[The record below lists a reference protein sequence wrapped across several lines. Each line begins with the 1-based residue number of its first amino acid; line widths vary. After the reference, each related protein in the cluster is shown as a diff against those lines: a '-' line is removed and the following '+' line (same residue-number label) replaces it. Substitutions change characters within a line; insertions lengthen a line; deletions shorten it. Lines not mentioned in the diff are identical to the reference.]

1 MERGVVGRGR
11 DEKNEEARLH
21 LQPRPHRPPR
31 PYPQHNI
38 RPRAQRHPGFRNPS
52 SSYLQSQP
60 IPPSIPKRTVPTD
73 P

>member
-11 DEKNEEARLH
+11 DEENEEARLH

-31 PYPQHNI
+31 PYPQTDI
-38 RPRAQRHPGFRNPS
+38 RPQSPAPSRLPKSFILLPSVSAHP
-52 SSYLQSQP
+52 
-60 IPPSIPKRTVPTD
+60 TVD